1 MNFFKSFLASLL
13 GTFVAMGLVAIFFF
27 MGIAAVATSL
37 NFEQSG
43 STWIKENSVLDL
55 DLNTEVKDRSPV
67 YNPLEGL
74 SDFDSGMIGMDEIIG
89 SIKKAKEDEK
99 IKGIKLHT
107 GSIGSG
113 WAQAREIRNALEE
126 FKTSGKFIYAYSDY
140 MSQKGYY
147 VSSVADS
154 IFMNPMGMMQLK
166 GLSSEVLYYQD
177 FQNQYGVKME
187 VIRHGKY
194 KSAVEPYLQ
203 DHMSYENRIQ
213 IQSLL
218 DAVWETLRDEV
229 AQSRGI
235 APATLDT
242 LADDLLINDAEEA
255 LAQGMID
262 GLVYEDDFEN
272 KIKAALK
279 IDSKEDLEGLD
290 IGEVN
295 VKIQEY
301 DKEITDRIAIVYAQ
315 GPIFNTEGSEDII
328 GKDAIN
334 KAFDEIL
341 ESKKIKAVVLRVDSP
356 GGDALTSEII
366 LNASR
371 ALKGEKPLVVSMGN
385 VAASGGY
392 YIASLA
398 DRIFADPMTITGSI
412 GVLAAFPNIRG
423 MTDKIGINA
432 EQVTT
437 HENAMGYSV
446 FEPISKGFKKSTTS
460 SIEKIYHTFKSRV
473 AEGRS
478 LSMETVE
485 EIAQGRVWSGK
496 DAVEIGLVDTLG
508 GLQEAIAAA
517 AELAELD
524 KYNLVDYPKYEED
537 FESMLL
543 GAFSQAQAKLL
554 QHPLEKYTAEFI
566 ELSRLEGIQTR
577 IPYSIKME

>member
-177 FQNQYGVKME
+177 FQNKYGVKME

-203 DHMSYENRIQ
+203 DHMSDENRIQ

-235 APATLDT
+235 APATLDA
-242 LADDLLINDAEEA
+242 LADDLVINDAEEA

-279 IDSKEDLEGLD
+279 IDSKEDLEGVD
-290 IGEVN
+290 IGEIN

-554 QHPLEKYTAEFI
+554 QHPLEKYSAEFI

>member
-126 FKTSGKFIYAYSDY
+126 FKTSGKFIYTYSDY

-203 DHMSYENRIQ
+203 DHMSDENRIQ

-235 APATLDT
+235 APATLDA
-242 LADDLLINDAEEA
+242 LADDLVINDAEEA

-279 IDSKEDLEGLD
+279 IDSKEDLEGVD
-290 IGEVN
+290 IGEIN
-295 VKIQEY
+295 VQIQEY

>member
-1 MNFFKSFLASLL
+1 MNFFKSLLASFL
-13 GTFVAMGLVAIFFF
+13 GTFIALGLLALFFF
-27 MGIAAVATSL
+27 MGIAAIATTV
-37 NFEQSG
+37 NFEKTEG
-43 STWIKENSVLDL
+43 SWVRENSVLNL
-55 DLNTEVKDRSPV
+55 DLNTKIVDRGPAF
-67 YNPLEGL
+67 NPIESF
-74 SDFDSGMIGMDEIIG
+74 SDFDSGSVGMDKILG
-89 SIKKAKEDEK
+89 SIHKAKNDEK
-99 IKGIKLHT
+99 IKGIKISS
-107 GSIGSG
+107 GGINSG
-113 WAQAREIRNALEE
+113 WVQAREIRNALKE
-126 FKTSGKFIYAYSDY
+126 FKDTGKFIYAYSDY

-154 IFMNPMGMMQLK
+154 IFMNPVGVMELK
-166 GLSSEVLYYQD
+166 GLSSEVLYYEN
-177 FQNQYGVKME
+177 FQNRYGVKME

-203 DHMSYENRIQ
+203 DHMSDENRIQ

-218 DAVWETLRDEV
+218 DASWETLRDEV
-229 AQSRGI
+229 AQSRKI
-235 APATLDT
+235 ATGTLDA
-242 LADDLLINDAEEA
+242 LVDDLVITDAEEA

-279 IDSKEDLEGLD
+279 VDPEEKLRA
-290 IGEVN
+290 VN
-295 VKIQEY
+295 FNKLNVRIQEY
-301 DKEITDRIAIVYAQ
+301 DKEISDRIAIVYAQ
-315 GPIFNTEGSEDII
+315 GPILYTEGSENII
-328 GKDAIN
+328 GKEAIN
-334 KAFDEIL
+334 KAFQEVLD
-341 ESKKIKAVVLRVDSP
+341 SKNIKAVVLRIDSP

-371 ALKGEKPLVVSMGN
+371 ALKNNKPLVISMGN

-392 YIASLA
+392 YIACLA

-446 FEPISKGFKKSTTS
+446 FEPLNKGFEKSVKTN
-460 SIEKIYHTFKSRV
+460 IEKIYHTFKSRV

-478 LSMETVE
+478 LNMETVE

-496 DAVEIGLVDTLG
+496 DAVEIGLVDELG
-508 GLQEAIAAA
+508 GLKEAIAAA
-517 AELAELD
+517 AELAEV
-524 KYNLVDYPKYEED
+524 KEYNLVDYPKFD
-537 FESMLL
+537 DDLESMLL
-543 GAFSQAQAKLL
+543 GAFSKVKSKVL
-554 QHPLEKYTAEFI
+554 QHPLEKYASEFI

>member
-67 YNPLEGL
+67 YNPLEGF

-177 FQNQYGVKME
+177 FQNKYGVKME

-203 DHMSYENRIQ
+203 DHMSDENRIQ

-235 APATLDT
+235 APATLDA
-242 LADDLLINDAEEA
+242 LADDLVINDAEEA

-279 IDSKEDLEGLD
+279 IDSKEDLEGVD
-290 IGEVN
+290 IGEIN
-295 VKIQEY
+295 VQIQEY

-356 GGDALTSEII
+356 GGDALTSEIL

>member
-1 MNFFKSFLASLL
+1 MNFFKSLMASFL
-13 GTFVAMGLVAIFFF
+13 GTFIALGLLTLFFF
-27 MGIAAVATSL
+27 MGIAAIATTV
-37 NFEQSG
+37 NFEKTEG
-43 STWIKENSVLDL
+43 SWVRENSVLNL
-55 DLNTEVKDRSPV
+55 DLNTKIVDRGPAF
-67 YNPLEGL
+67 NPIESF
-74 SDFDSGMIGMDEIIG
+74 SDFDSGSVGMDKILG
-89 SIKKAKEDEK
+89 SINKAKNDEK
-99 IKGIKLHT
+99 IKGIKISS
-107 GSIGSG
+107 GGINSG
-113 WAQAREIRNALEE
+113 WVQAREIRNALKE
-126 FKTSGKFIYAYSDY
+126 FKDTGKFIYAYSDY

-154 IFMNPMGMMQLK
+154 IFMNPAGIMELK
-166 GLSSEVLYYQD
+166 GLSSEVLYYED
-177 FQNQYGVKME
+177 FQNRYGVKME

-203 DHMSYENRIQ
+203 DHMSDENRIQ

-218 DAVWETLRDEV
+218 DASWETLKDEV
-229 AQSRGI
+229 AQSRKI
-235 APATLDT
+235 APGTLDA
-242 LADDLLINDAEEA
+242 LVDDLVITDAEEA

-279 IDSKEDLEGLD
+279 VDPEEKLRA
-290 IGEVN
+290 VN
-295 VKIQEY
+295 FNKLNVRIQEY

-315 GPIFNTEGSEDII
+315 GPILYTEGSENII
-328 GKDAIN
+328 GKEAIN
-334 KAFDEIL
+334 KAFQEVLD
-341 ESKKIKAVVLRVDSP
+341 SKNIKAVVLRIDSP

-371 ALKGEKPLVVSMGN
+371 ALKNNKPLVISMGN

-392 YIASLA
+392 YIACLA

-446 FEPISKGFKKSTTS
+446 FEPLNKGFEKSVKTN
-460 SIEKIYHTFKSRV
+460 IEKIYHTFKSRV

-478 LSMETVE
+478 LNMETVE

-496 DAVEIGLVDTLG
+496 DAIEIGLVDELG
-508 GLQEAIAAA
+508 GLKEAIAAA
-517 AELAELD
+517 AELAEV
-524 KYNLVDYPKYEED
+524 KEYNLVDYPKFD
-537 FESMLL
+537 DDLESMLL
-543 GAFSQAQAKLL
+543 GAFSKVKSKVL
-554 QHPLEKYTAEFI
+554 QHPLEKYASEFI

>member
-13 GTFVAMGLVAIFFF
+13 GTFIAMGLVALFFF
-27 MGIAAVATSL
+27 MGIAAIATSL
-37 NFEQSG
+37 NFEQSKG
-43 STWIKENSVLDL
+43 TWVKENSVLDL
-55 DLNTEVKDRSPV
+55 NLNAVVTDRSPS
-67 YNPLEGL
+67 YNPLEGF
-74 SDFDSGMIGMDEIIG
+74 SDFDSGEIGMDEIIG
-89 SIKKAKEDEK
+89 SIKKAKEDDK
-99 IKGIKLHT
+99 IKGIKIHS
-107 GSIGSG
+107 GFIASG
-113 WAQAREIRNALEE
+113 WAQAREIRNTLKE
-126 FKTSGKFIYAYSDY
+126 FKTSGKFIYAYGDY

-166 GLSSEVLYYQD
+166 GLSSEVLYYED
-177 FQNQYGVKME
+177 FQDQYGVKME

-203 DHMSYENRIQ
+203 DHMSEENRIQ

-235 APATLDT
+235 EPYTLDA
-242 LADDLLINDAEEA
+242 LADDLIVTDAKEA
-255 LAQGMID
+255 LAQGIID

-272 KIKAALK
+272 KIKVALE
-279 IDSKEDLEGLD
+279 IDPEGSLKVVD
-290 IGEVN
+290 PGELN
-295 VKIQEY
+295 IQIQEY
-301 DKEITDRIAIVYAQ
+301 DKQISDRIAIVYAQ
-315 GPIFNTEGSEDII
+315 GPILNTKGSEDII
-328 GKDAIN
+328 GKEAVN
-334 KAFDEIL
+334 KAFKEIL

-371 ALKGEKPLVVSMGN
+371 TLKGEKPLVVSMGN

-392 YIASLA
+392 YISSLA

-423 MTDKIGINA
+423 MTNKIGINA

-437 HENAMGYSV
+437 HKNAMGYSL
-446 FEPISKGFKKSTTS
+446 FEPLSEGFEKSTIS
-460 SIEKIYHTFKSRV
+460 AIEKVYDTFKSRV

-478 LSMETVE
+478 MSMEAVE

-496 DAVEIGLVDTLG
+496 DAVKIGLVDTLG
-508 GLQEAIAAA
+508 GLQEAITAVAK
-517 AELAELD
+517 LAEID
-524 KYNLVDYPKYEED
+524 KYNLVEYPKYDKD
-537 FESMLL
+537 FESMLMD
-543 GAFSQAQAKLL
+543 AFSQAQTKLL
-554 QHPLEKYTAEFI
+554 QHPLKKYASEFI
-566 ELSRLEGIQTR
+566 ELSQLEGIQTR

>member
-177 FQNQYGVKME
+177 FQNKYGVKME

-203 DHMSYENRIQ
+203 DHMSDENRIQ

-235 APATLDT
+235 APATLDA
-242 LADDLLINDAEEA
+242 LADDLVINDAEEA

-279 IDSKEDLEGLD
+279 IDSKEDLEGVD
-290 IGEVN
+290 IGEIN

>member
-1 MNFFKSFLASLL
+1 MNFFKSLLASFL
-13 GTFVAMGLVAIFFF
+13 GTFIALGLLALFFF
-27 MGIAAVATSL
+27 MGIAAIATTV
-37 NFEQSG
+37 NFEKTEG
-43 STWIKENSVLDL
+43 SWVRENSVLNL
-55 DLNTEVKDRSPV
+55 DLNTKIVDRGPAF
-67 YNPLEGL
+67 NPIESF
-74 SDFDSGMIGMDEIIG
+74 SDFDSGSVGMDKILG
-89 SIKKAKEDEK
+89 SIHKAKNDEK
-99 IKGIKLHT
+99 IKGIKISS
-107 GSIGSG
+107 GGINSG
-113 WAQAREIRNALEE
+113 WVQAREIRNALKE
-126 FKTSGKFIYAYSDY
+126 FKDTGKFIYAYSDY

-154 IFMNPMGMMQLK
+154 IFMNPVGVMELK
-166 GLSSEVLYYQD
+166 GLSSEVLYYEN
-177 FQNQYGVKME
+177 FQNRYGVKME

-203 DHMSYENRIQ
+203 DHMSDENRIQ

-218 DAVWETLRDEV
+218 DASWETLRDEV
-229 AQSRGI
+229 AQSRKI
-235 APATLDT
+235 ATGTLDA
-242 LADDLLINDAEEA
+242 LVDDLVITDAEEA
-255 LAQGMID
+255 LAQGIID

-279 IDSKEDLEGLD
+279 VDPEEKLRA
-290 IGEVN
+290 VN
-295 VKIQEY
+295 FNKLNVRIQEY
-301 DKEITDRIAIVYAQ
+301 DKEISDRIAIVYAQ
-315 GPIFNTEGSEDII
+315 GPILYTEGSENII
-328 GKDAIN
+328 GKEAIN
-334 KAFDEIL
+334 KAFQEVLD
-341 ESKKIKAVVLRVDSP
+341 SKNIKAVVLRIDSP

-371 ALKGEKPLVVSMGN
+371 ALKNNKPLVISMGN

-392 YIASLA
+392 YIACLA

-446 FEPISKGFKKSTTS
+446 FEPLNKGFEKSVKTN
-460 SIEKIYHTFKSRV
+460 IEKIYHTFKSRV

-478 LSMETVE
+478 LNMETVE

-496 DAVEIGLVDTLG
+496 DAVEIGLVDELG
-508 GLQEAIAAA
+508 GLKEAIAAA
-517 AELAELD
+517 AELAEV
-524 KYNLVDYPKYEED
+524 KEYNLVDYPKFD
-537 FESMLL
+537 DDLESMLL
-543 GAFSQAQAKLL
+543 GAFSKVKSKVL
-554 QHPLEKYTAEFI
+554 QHPLEKYASEFI